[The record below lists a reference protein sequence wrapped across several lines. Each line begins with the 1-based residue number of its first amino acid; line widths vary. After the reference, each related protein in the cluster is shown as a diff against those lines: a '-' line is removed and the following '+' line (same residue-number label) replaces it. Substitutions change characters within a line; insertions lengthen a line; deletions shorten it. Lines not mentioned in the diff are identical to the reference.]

1 MIASSPAGRQSDLPG
16 SRLSGFRRVFV
27 ANRGEVAARVRR
39 TCERLGI
46 TTVFGVSEADRDAPW
61 CRGHEQVVLGPPRAS
76 SSYLDIERVVN
87 AARESRCSALH
98 PGWGFLSE
106 NPRFASLCEAHGVT
120 FIGPPA
126 HVMHL
131 MGRKT
136 PAKRAMARAG
146 LTLIPGS
153 EGPLDGA
160 DDARGVADKVGY
172 PVLLKAE
179 SGGGGRGMRIAR
191 SAADVATAFEEATAE
206 ARAAFGDER
215 VYLEKLI
222 SGGRHIEVQL
232 LADRYGQV
240 VHFGERDCTVQRN
253 HQKLIEESPATTVA
267 PEELARTLEAACRAT
282 AEIGYTG
289 AGTME
294 FLLDESG
301 TLRFMEMNTRLQ
313 VEHTV
318 SEMRSGVDLVE
329 QQLRVAAGH
338 RLSFTQAELC
348 LSGHAIEF
356 RINAE
361 DPESGFSPTPGLIER
376 WEPPASTGDVRVDTH
391 VEAGYVVPPF
401 YDSLL
406 CKLIVHAE
414 TRAEAIARA
423 VAALE
428 AFTCEGPATTIPM
441 HLAILRSE
449 AFRSGQ
455 YSTRAIPGWPSTRE
469 DV

>member
-1 MIASSPAGRQSDLPG
+1 LSS
-16 SRLSGFRRVFV
+16 FRRVFI
-27 ANRGEVAARVRR
+27 ANRGEVAARIGR
-39 TCERLGI
+39 TCQRLGI
-46 TTVFGVSEADRDAPW
+46 APVFGVSEADRDAPW
-61 CRGHEQVVLGPPRAS
+61 CRGHEQVVLGAPRAAA
-76 SSYLDIERVVN
+76 SYLDLERVVN
-87 AARESRCSALH
+87 AARTSRCSALH

-106 NPRFASLCEAHGVT
+106 NPRFASLCEAHGVS

-136 PAKRAMARAG
+136 PAKKAMARAG

-153 EGPLDGA
+153 DGILA
-160 DDARGVADKVGY
+160 NVDDAREVADQVGY

-179 SGGGGRGMRIAR
+179 SGGGGRGMRVAR
-191 SAADVATAFEEATAE
+191 SPAEVEVAYEEATGE

-215 VYLEKLI
+215 LYLEKLI
-222 SGGRHIEVQL
+222 GGGRHVEVQL
-232 LADRYGQV
+232 LADGYGGV
-240 VHFGERDCTVQRN
+240 VHLGERDCTVQRH
-253 HQKLIEESPATTVA
+253 HQKLIEESPAPTVA
-267 PEELARTLEAACRAT
+267 PGELARTVEAACRAT
-282 AEIGYTG
+282 ARIGYTG

-294 FLLDESG
+294 FLLDEGG

-318 SEMRSGVDLVE
+318 SEMRSGIDLVE
-329 QQLRVAAGH
+329 QQLLVAAGH
-338 RLSFTQAELC
+338 RLAFTQAQVR

-361 DPESGFSPTPGLIER
+361 DPARGFCPTPGLIKR
-376 WEPPASTGDVRVDTH
+376 WEPPESSGDVRVDTH

-406 CKLIVHAE
+406 CKLVVRGE
-414 TRAEAIARA
+414 TRAEAIARGI
-423 VAALE
+423 AALE
-428 AFTCEGPATTIPM
+428 AFVCEGPATTIPM

-449 AFRSGQ
+449 GFRSGH
-455 YSTRAIPGWPSTRE
+455 YTTRAIPGWPSE
-469 DV
+469 NEEN